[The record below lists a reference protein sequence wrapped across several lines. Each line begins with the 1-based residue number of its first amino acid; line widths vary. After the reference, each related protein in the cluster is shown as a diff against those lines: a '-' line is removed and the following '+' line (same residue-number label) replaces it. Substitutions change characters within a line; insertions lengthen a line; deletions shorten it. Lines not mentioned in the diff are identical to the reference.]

1 MKIEIG
7 KKGKLGNEVLTVVSI
22 SEMTHK
28 MKNLNRP
35 TREEV
40 EEIIIN
46 NDLSYIIYDEY
57 REEIETNISRVRNNA
72 ILSVVFEENNAV
84 ITVKNDWSI

>member
-1 MKIEIG
+1 MLNRLNIK
-7 KKGKLGNEVLTVVSI
+7 T
-22 SEMTHK
+22 

-40 EEIIIN
+40 VEILNN
-46 NDLSYIIYDEY
+46 NDLSYTIYDENK
-57 REEIETNISRVRNNA
+57 EEIDTPISRVRNNA
-72 ILSVVFEENNAV
+72 VLSVVFEENSAV